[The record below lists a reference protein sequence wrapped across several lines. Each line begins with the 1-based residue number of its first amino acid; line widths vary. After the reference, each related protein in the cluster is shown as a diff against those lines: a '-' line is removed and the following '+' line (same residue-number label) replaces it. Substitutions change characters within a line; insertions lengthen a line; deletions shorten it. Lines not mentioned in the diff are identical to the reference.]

1 MKPQIVFTRA
11 AERDLRGISE
21 RSVLRR
27 LSAAIE
33 SLRDDPHPPDSSK
46 LAGFDR
52 VWRTRVGDYRIC
64 YTWKQDRLVILILT
78 VARRADVYERLRRR
92 LG

>member
-1 MKPQIVFTRA
+1 MKPQVVFTRA
-11 AERDLRGISE
+11 ADRDFRGISD

-27 LSAAIE
+27 LSDAIE
-33 SLRDDPHPPDSSK
+33 SLRSDPQPPHSRK

-52 VWRTRVGDYRIC
+52 VWRIRVGDYRIC
-64 YTWKQDRLVILILT
+64 YRWEEDELVILIVT
-78 VARRADVYERLRRR
+78 VARRAHVYERLRRR